1 MTWPDISVAILAGAL
16 AAFNPCGF
24 ALLPAYTAAFIRGA
38 GDHPPVGLALGRALA
53 LAGGMGIGLL
63 AVFGVFA
70 LALAPLHSVIES
82 YLPYVTI
89 IIGVG
94 LVVLGVIAW
103 MGGPGGLSRL
113 RFLSITPGKSFWS
126 VIGYGVTFALASLSC
141 TIGPF
146 LAVLSI
152 GFRSDSWLAAPVL
165 MSIYAGGM
173 ALSVFV
179 VGVVVAVSRGGRVA
193 KMSRFRSISGRL
205 ISGLVI
211 LVGGYVIWYGV
222 YDLRLRSGAI
232 AQDPLINAAITVQS
246 FVAQTVAASGLFG
259 LLFALGLVIL
269 AGVWAIRVRR
279 AKKASIPEQHGVAH
293 D

>member
-38 GDHPPVGLALGRALA
+38 GDHPPIGLALGRALA

-70 LALAPLHSVIES
+70 LVLAPLHSVIES

-89 IIGVG
+89 IIGAG
-94 LVVLGVIAW
+94 LVALGVIAW

-113 RFLSITPGKSFWS
+113 RFFSITPGKSFWS

-152 GFRSDSWLAAPVL
+152 GFRSDSWLGVPIL

-179 VGVVVAVSRGGRVA
+179 VGAVVAVSRGGSA
-193 KMSRFRSISGRL
+193 MSRFRSISGRL

-211 LVGGYVIWYGV
+211 VVGVYVIWYGV
-222 YDLRLRSGAI
+222 YDLRLRSGVI
-232 AQDPLINAAITVQS
+232 VQDSVINAAITVQS
-246 FVAQTVAASGLFG
+246 FVAQAVAASGLFG
-259 LLFALGLVIL
+259 LLFALGLLVV
-269 AGVWAIRVRR
+269 AGISAIRVLRH
-279 AKKASIPEQHGVAH
+279 KKLSIPDEHEVAR

>member
-24 ALLPAYTAAFIRGA
+24 ALLPAYTAAFIKGA
-38 GDHPPVGLALGRALA
+38 GDRPPVALALGRALM
-53 LAGGMGIGLL
+53 LAAGMGIGLL

-70 LALAPLHSVIES
+70 LALAPLHSIIES

-89 IIGVG
+89 VIGVG
-94 LVVLGVIAW
+94 LVVLGVVAW

-113 RFLSITPGKSFWS
+113 RFFSITPGKSFWS

-179 VGVVVAVSRGGRVA
+179 VGAVVAVSPAGSA
-193 KMSRFRSISGRL
+193 ATLSRFRSISGRL

-211 LVGGYVIWYGV
+211 VVGAYVIWYGV
-222 YDLRLRSGAI
+222 YDLRLRSGVI

-246 FVAQTVAASGLFG
+246 FVAQTVAASGFFG
-259 LLFALGLVIL
+259 LLFALGLVIV
-269 AGVWAIRVRR
+269 ASVWAIRASR
-279 AKKASIPEQHGVAH
+279 AKKASISDEHEVPH